1 MSIEQQISN
10 IKNEILDKA
19 DLIAVS
25 KTRSI
30 QEIKEAYNSG
40 QLKFGE
46 NRVQEIVDK
55 QSKLPDDIEWHM
67 IGHLQ
72 KNKVKYIAGFIKL
85 IHSLDRI
92 SLAKEID
99 RQAKKENRIIDCLI
113 QIKISKEDSKF
124 GLKIEDFTD
133 FYKNMETFK
142 NLNVIGLMGMAT
154 FTSDIEVIDEE
165 FKMIKR
171 IYDNV
176 ASIDPKFRVLS
187 IGMSDDYNIA
197 IENGSTMIRVGSK
210 IFERLPRMAISP
222 KWGLR

>member
-30 QEIKEAYNSG
+30 QEIKEAYNYG

-46 NRVQEIVDK
+46 NRVQEIVNK
-55 QSKLPDDIEWHM
+55 QSKLPNDIEWHM

-72 KNKVKYIAGFIKL
+72 KNKVKYIARFINL

-99 RQAKKENRIIDCLI
+99 KQAKKEERIINCLI

-124 GLKIEDFTD
+124 GLEIEDFRH
-133 FYKNMETFK
+133 FYKSLETYE
-142 NLNVIGLMGMAT
+142 NINIIGLMGMAT
-154 FTSDIEVIDEE
+154 FTSDKAQIRSE
-165 FKMIKR
+165 FSLLK
-171 IYDNV
+171 
-176 ASIDPKFRVLS
+176 SIFFSSLIP
-187 IGMSDDYNIA
+187 G
-197 IENGSTMIRVGSK
+197 
-210 IFERLPRMAISP
+210 
-222 KWGLR
+222 

>member
-1 MSIEQQISN
+1 MSIKQQISN

-30 QEIKEAYNSG
+30 QEIKEAYDYG

-46 NRVQEIVDK
+46 NRVQEIVNK
-55 QSKLPDDIEWHM
+55 QSKLPNDIEWHM

-72 KNKVKYIAGFIKL
+72 KNKVKYIARFINL

-99 RQAKKENRIIDCLI
+99 KQAKKEERIIKCLI

-124 GLKIEDFTD
+124 GIKIEEFRD
-133 FYKNMETFK
+133 FYKSLETFE
-142 NLNVIGLMGMAT
+142 NINIIGLMGMAT
-154 FTSDIEVIDEE
+154 FTNDIELINEE

-171 IYDNV
+171 IYDDI
-176 ASIDPKFRVLS
+176 ASIDSKFKILS

-197 IENGSTMIRVGSK
+197 LKNGSNMIRIGSK
-210 IFERLPRMAISP
+210 IFGKRNY
-222 KWGLR
+222 

>member
-10 IKNEILDKA
+10 IKNEILNKA

-25 KTRSI
+25 KTRTI
-30 QEIKEAYNSG
+30 QEIKQAYNSG

-99 RQAKKENRIIDCLI
+99 KQAKKENRIIDCLI

-154 FTSDIEVIDEE
+154 FTSDIEVIGEE

-210 IFERLPRMAISP
+210 IFGKRNY
-222 KWGLR
+222 

>member
-25 KTRSI
+25 KTRTI
-30 QEIKEAYNSG
+30 QEIKQAYNCG

-72 KNKVKYIAGFIKL
+72 KNKVKYIAGFINL

-99 RQAKKENRIIDCLI
+99 RQAKKQDRIIDCLI

-197 IENGSTMIRVGSK
+197 IKNGSTMIRVGSK
-210 IFERLPRMAISP
+210 IFGKRNY
-222 KWGLR
+222 

>member
-25 KTRSI
+25 KTRTI
-30 QEIKEAYNSG
+30 QEIKQAYNSG

-72 KNKVKYIAGFIKL
+72 KNKVKYIARFINL

-99 RQAKKENRIIDCLI
+99 KQAKKEERIINCLI

-124 GLKIEDFTD
+124 GLKIEEFSD

-154 FTSDIEVIDEE
+154 FTSDIEVIGEE
-165 FKMIKR
+165 FKVIKR

-197 IENGSTMIRVGSK
+197 IENGSNMIRVGSK
-210 IFERLPRMAISP
+210 IFGKRNY
-222 KWGLR
+222 

>member
-25 KTRSI
+25 KTRTI
-30 QEIKEAYNSG
+30 QEIKQAYNSG

-72 KNKVKYIAGFIKL
+72 KNKVKYIAGFINL

-99 RQAKKENRIIDCLI
+99 RQAKKEDRIIDCLI

-154 FTSDIEVIDEE
+154 FTSDIEVIGEE

-210 IFERLPRMAISP
+210 IFGKRNY
-222 KWGLR
+222 

>member
-1 MSIEQQISN
+1 MSIKQQISN

-25 KTRSI
+25 KNRSI
-30 QEIKEAYNSG
+30 QEIKEAYNYG

-46 NRVQEIVDK
+46 NRVQEIVNK
-55 QSKLPDDIEWHM
+55 QSKLPNDIEWHM

-72 KNKVKYIAGFIKL
+72 KNKVKYIARFINL

-99 RQAKKENRIIDCLI
+99 KQAKKEERIINCLI

-124 GLKIEDFTD
+124 GIKIEEYKD
-133 FYKNMETFK
+133 FYKSLETYE
-142 NLNVIGLMGMAT
+142 NINIIGLMGMAT
-154 FTSDIEVIDEE
+154 FTNDIELINEE

-171 IYDNV
+171 IYDDI
-176 ASIDPKFRVLS
+176 ASIDPKFKILS
-187 IGMSDDYNIA
+187 IGMSDDYDIA
-197 IENGSTMIRVGSK
+197 LKNGSNMIRIGSK
-210 IFERLPRMAISP
+210 IFGKRNY
-222 KWGLR
+222 

>member
-25 KTRSI
+25 KTRTI
-30 QEIKEAYNSG
+30 KEIKEAYNYG

-72 KNKVKYIAGFIKL
+72 KNKVKYIARFINL

-99 RQAKKENRIIDCLI
+99 KQAKKEERIINCLI

-124 GLKIEDFTD
+124 GLKIEEFGD
-133 FYKNMETFK
+133 FYKSLETYD
-142 NLNVIGLMGMAT
+142 NINIIGLMGMAT
-154 FTSDIEVIDEE
+154 FTNDIELINEE

-171 IYDNV
+171 IYDDI
-176 ASIDPKFRVLS
+176 ASIDPKFKVLS

-197 IENGSTMIRVGSK
+197 LKNGSNMIRIGSK
-210 IFERLPRMAISP
+210 IFGKRNY
-222 KWGLR
+222 

>member
-25 KTRSI
+25 KTRTI
-30 QEIKEAYNSG
+30 QEIKQAYNSG

-55 QSKLPDDIEWHM
+55 QSKLPDNIEWHM

-72 KNKVKYIAGFIKL
+72 KNKVKYIAGFINL

-99 RQAKKENRIIDCLI
+99 RQAKKEDRIIDCLI

-133 FYKNMETFK
+133 FYQNMETFK

-154 FTSDIEVIDEE
+154 FTSDIEVIGEE
-165 FKMIKR
+165 FKVIKR

-187 IGMSDDYNIA
+187 IGMSDDCLLYTSDA
-197 IENGSTMIRVGSK
+197 
-210 IFERLPRMAISP
+210 ADD
-222 KWGLR
+222 

>member
-25 KTRSI
+25 KTRTI
-30 QEIKEAYNSG
+30 KEIKEAYNYG

-72 KNKVKYIAGFIKL
+72 KNKVKYIARFINL

-99 RQAKKENRIIDCLI
+99 KQAKKEERIINCLI

-154 FTSDIEVIDEE
+154 FTSDIEVIGEE

-210 IFERLPRMAISP
+210 IFGKRNY
-222 KWGLR
+222 